1 MAKSSASCSASKS
14 KSQLKAA
21 PLSYSSKRSSSGETA
36 ALSPVSWK
44 RLHKRSP
51 WLKLLRP
58 HQVSGTE
65 AIVSTDGF
73 AALFEQRTGKT
84 WVTGA
89 VLEVEWDIIHDVL
102 LVGPLTNLESTW
114 AKFLAEKIP
123 GYSVHRDLES
133 YLEQR
138 KYDETR
144 HKAFADPIGHRIL
157 LLNYEAVTPILK
169 KLRRLRWGRIV
180 YDEAQRLKNRA
191 SRSSRDAGL
200 LSASADRRLVL
211 TGTPIDRNPRDLWAV
226 MRFIAPYVFGTVWK
240 DFARDYLAEPVLDAE
255 KMKKGAIS
263 RKKEM
268 MRYQIAKGK
277 APIRDDM
284 IQQYADLAAPHM
296 MRISKEQAG
305 IERAKVRKVRFN
317 LDDYEEK
324 KYRQLEKTMLLKHQG
339 TVVKAPLK
347 ITQIGKLQQITGG
360 HIKDEEGEVHR
371 IGTSKR
377 RLLRRLLKKHTRPG
391 EPFVIFCKY
400 VFEVHALARMI
411 ERAGYGKGA
420 KLWGKVKDLKK
431 DKRRTNMLLAFQRG
445 EYPWII
451 CQQRTG
457 GVGVDLYRARKF
469 FVYSMGHSY
478 IDYDQM
484 LSRGDFLEQTE
495 PAEFFLLLARL
506 TIDTDICHSVEDKK
520 SITETFYDRL
530 NRNVISAKKGHSTMA
545 KNKKKETEA
554 ETSSEFKYGVQDI
567 ADQLDIKPASVRVQL
582 RNKGIEKAGKSYGW
596 NSKSELKEVIAQL
609 KAPADDDDD
618 EAPKKAKK
626 SKKSKGD
633 DAAPKKAKKDKA
645 KKAKKPKK
653 GKKSKDEE
661 DDDDD

>member
-1 MAKSSASCSASKS
+1 MVKSLARCSASKS
-14 KSQLKAA
+14 KSRSKAA
-21 PLSYSSKRSSSGETA
+21 PRSYSSRRSSSGATVE
-36 ALSPVSWK
+36 LSPALWK
-44 RLHKRSP
+44 VLRKRSP

-58 HQVSGTE
+58 HQVDGTE

-89 VLEVEWDIIHDVL
+89 VLEVEKDITHDVL

-114 AKFLAEKIP
+114 GKFLKEKLP
-123 GYSVHRDLES
+123 WYSVHRDLES
-133 YLEQR
+133 FKKDKSE
-138 KYDETR
+138 
-144 HKAFADPIGHRIL
+144 HRIL
-157 LLNYEAVTPILK
+157 LLNYEALTPQLK
-169 KLRRLRWGRIV
+169 KIRRMRWHRIV

-200 LSASADRRLVL
+200 LANSADRRLVL

-226 MRFIAPYVFGTVWK
+226 MRFIAPHVFGTVWK
-240 DFARDYLAEPVLDAE
+240 DFAKEFLDEPQLNKE
-255 KMKKGAIS
+255 KMKQGVIA

-268 MRYQIAKGK
+268 MRCLIAKNK
-277 APIRDDM
+277 APIKEEM
-284 IQQYADLAAPHM
+284 LQEFADLASPHM
-296 MRISKEQAG
+296 KRISKEDAG
-305 IERAKVRKVRFN
+305 IERAKVVKVRFD
-317 LDDYEEK
+317 LDDDELK
-324 KYRQLEKTMLLKHQG
+324 RYRKLEKTMIVKHNG
-339 TVVKAPLK
+339 VVVKTPLK
-347 ITQIGKLQQITGG
+347 ITQIGKLQQLTGG

-371 IGTSKR
+371 TGTSKR
-377 RLLRRLLKKHTRPG
+377 RRLRRLLRKHVQDR

-484 LSRGDFLEQTE
+484 LSRGDFLEQDTR
-495 PAEFFLLLARL
+495 ATFFLLMARL

-520 SITETFYDRL
+520 SITEMFYDRL
-530 NRNVISAKKGHSTMA
+530 KK
-545 KNKKKETEA
+545 
-554 ETSSEFKYGVQDI
+554 
-567 ADQLDIKPASVRVQL
+567 R
-582 RNKGIEKAGKSYGW
+582 
-596 NSKSELKEVIAQL
+596 
-609 KAPADDDDD
+609 
-618 EAPKKAKK
+618 
-626 SKKSKGD
+626 
-633 DAAPKKAKKDKA
+633 
-645 KKAKKPKK
+645 
-653 GKKSKDEE
+653 
-661 DDDDD
+661 